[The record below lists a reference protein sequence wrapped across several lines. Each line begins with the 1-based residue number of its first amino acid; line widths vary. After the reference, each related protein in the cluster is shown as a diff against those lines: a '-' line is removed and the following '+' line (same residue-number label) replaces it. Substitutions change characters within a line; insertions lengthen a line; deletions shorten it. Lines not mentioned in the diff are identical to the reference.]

1 MKERK
6 TKFICRKVNK
16 FLKKVISVKMFKR
29 TAVAHIRFTF

>member
-6 TKFICRKVNK
+6 TKFICRKGNK
-16 FLKKVISVKMFKR
+16 FLKKVISVNMFKR